1 MKSLILRLS
10 AVVILCSSSFLACK
24 GGSSPD
30 KAEQAS
36 SNETTTKESTSQ
48 QVNKVI
54 GESLEGIKAE
64 LRKLQPQA
72 NELSNQ
78 AQGEVEK
85 LFSFEYEVAEF
96 PETLSAE
103 ELEIELLNLGKDRWE
118 CFQVLHINKNLR
130 AICRRVP
137 KTYLRYIPR
146 LF

>member
-1 MKSLILRLS
+1 MKSSILRLS
-10 AVVILCSSSFLACK
+10 TALILCSCSIQGCK
-24 GGSSPD
+24 NNQPAEKPEP
-30 KAEQAS
+30 KASQDLVGE
-36 SNETTTKESTSQ
+36 ESTSQ

-85 LFSFEYEVAEF
+85 LFSFEYRVTDF
-96 PETLSAE
+96 PETLSAQD
-103 ELEIELLNLGKDRWE
+103 LEIELGNLGKDRWE
-118 CFQVLHINKNLR
+118 CFQALNINKNLR
-130 AICRRVP
+130 VLCRRVP